1 MTEFRVRTAA
11 GDELDVRKA
20 ICQDVRRG
28 SCEILI
34 DDTESYPLWS
44 DHPSLQRHG
53 FRSYPSVPILLGGSF
68 FGTLCAIDREPR
80 GRPLAEVRDQRSR
93 SRFRGLAGTLP
104 PPVGLSPWRTSG

>member
-53 FRSYPSVPILLGGSF
+53 FRSYPSVPILVGGSF

-80 GRPLAEVRDQRSR
+80 GRPLAEVRDQRSGF
-93 SRFRGLAGTLP
+93 RFRGLAGTFP